1 VAEALGC
8 KPEEGGGGNPLWL
21 CACRKG
27 ERVFPHGTELSDG
40 YVASAVARYDTDWAA
55 TGPLIEKYRL
65 FVGRYADWSHDGR
78 WYAMQ
83 TVAGYP
89 ESMPGKDERL
99 ERTGT
104 TPLEAVCHLILALK
118 AAGKLEA
125 AS

>member
-1 VAEALGC
+1 VSDEKPLHVQVAEALGWEHLRDDGGWRGDG
-8 KPEEGGGGNPLWL
+8 PNWRDGGGVIGMVP
-21 CACRKG
+21 
-27 ERVFPHGTELSDG
+27 
-40 YVASAVARYDTDWAA
+40 RYDTDWAA